1 MTTQKTITVRR
12 WRNKEN
18 GQEFNVLPWW
28 ECEGTL
34 IEAKSAEQILK
45 DEQDEWSDR
54 LYAIGCLVQ
63 VGWLLENGDGV
74 WFGVGPRAKAHFEE
88 IPSTG
93 LSNDQ

>member
-12 WRNKEN
+12 WKNKET
-18 GQEFNVLPWW
+18 GKEFNVLPWW

-34 IEAKSAEQILK
+34 IDAKNAEQILK

-63 VGWLLENGDGV
+63 VGWLMENDEGV
-74 WFGVGPRAKAHFEE
+74 WFGVGPQAKDHFEE
-88 IPSTG
+88 IPATG
-93 LSNDQ
+93 LSK